1 MPASILERRRIE
13 AEFAL
18 NLMREMTARFG
29 ETTAREVLAEA
40 VKESARAFGR
50 QLAASE
56 DKEAD
61 LETFAER
68 LPMWQAD
75 DALEIEVLEATPA
88 KLAFNV
94 HRCRYSEMYKEIGAG
109 GIGDILSCE
118 RDGEFCVGYSKRMKL
133 TRTQTKMQG
142 ADYCDFRYTLAD
154 DDAADGGP
162 Q

>member
-29 ETTAREVLAEA
+29 EQAARETLSAA
-40 VKESARAFGR
+40 VKEAARTFGR

-56 DKEAD
+56 AKEPD

-68 LPMWQAD
+68 LEMWKAE
-75 DALEIEVLEATPA
+75 DALRIEVLEATPD
-88 KLAFNV
+88 KLSFNV
-94 HRCRYSEMYKEIGAG
+94 HRCRYSEIYKEIGAD

-133 TRTQTKMQG
+133 ARTQTKMKG
-142 ADYCDFRYTLAD
+142 ADYCDFRYTMEPET
-154 DDAADGGP
+154 GEP
-162 Q
+162 R